1 MDTRHEIYSGGKLA
15 AVVAPR
21 DSGWVGIL
29 LALPADLVGHVWT
42 KLTPTEARLL
52 ADALYVVAGQQD
64 VERS

>member
-1 MDTRHEIYSGGKLA
+1 MDTSHAIYSGGILA

-29 LALPADLVGHVWT
+29 LAPPDEPVNRVWT
-42 KLTPTEARLL
+42 KLTPAEARLL